1 MIDLHQGF
9 SGREL
14 DEVPPTLTSLA
25 VVQLDAATALARAGA
40 DARRARA
47 VQEMTTPAAVVDR
60 RVEDG
65 ATIELVQRGD
75 AFDVLIDG
83 RRVMRSDARRA
94 EKQLVELALA
104 PLGQR
109 DDITVVLAGL
119 GMGFTLRALLD
130 APGVQRVD
138 VIESSPA
145 VLEWEAR
152 HFAGLNGDALK
163 DPRVRL
169 HTGDLAAFLK
179 GVRTRSVD
187 LPVGDGWL
195 ALVLDMDEGPTQVSR
210 AGNDQFYGDEGMERL
225 ETALRPGG
233 VLALWSAAREP
244 ELLQRMHARMK
255 NVAEIV
261 VPVDLDDG
269 KSNLDYVYRGRRA
282 PNPTEP
288 KGPLN

>member
-1 MIDLHQGF
+1 M
-9 SGREL
+9 
-14 DEVPPTLTSLA
+14 TAAA
-25 VVQLDAATALARAGA
+25 V
-40 DARRARA
+40 
-47 VQEMTTPAAVVDR
+47 PAAVIDR

-75 AFDVLIDG
+75 AFDVLLDG

-130 APGVQRVD
+130 APGVTRVD
-138 VIESSPA
+138 VVEASPA
-145 VLEWEAR
+145 IVEWEAR

-163 DPRVRL
+163 DPRVKL
-169 HTGDLAAFLK
+169 HAMDLAAFVK
-179 GVRTRSVD
+179 SVRTRNVEPPAPDQS
-187 LPVGDGWL
+187 GGWL
-195 ALVLDMDEGPTQVSR
+195 ALVLDMDEGPQLVSR
-210 AGNDQFYGDEGMERL
+210 AGNEAFYGDEGIERL
-225 ETALRPGG
+225 ETVLRPGG
-233 VLALWSAAREP
+233 VLALWSSTREP
-244 ELLQRMHARMK
+244 ALLQRMHARMK

-261 VPVDLDDG
+261 VPVDVDD
-269 KSNLDYVYRGRRA
+269 KSNLDYVYRGRRP
-282 PNPTEP
+282 PNPVEA

>member
-1 MIDLHQGF
+1 M
-9 SGREL
+9 S
-14 DEVPPTLTSLA
+14 A
-25 VVQLDAATALARAGA
+25 
-40 DARRARA
+40 
-47 VQEMTTPAAVVDR
+47 PAAVAVLDR

-65 ATIELVQRGD
+65 ATIELVQRGE
-75 AFDVLIDG
+75 ALDVLVDG

-138 VIESSPA
+138 VVEASRA

-169 HTGDLAAFLK
+169 HAVDLATFVK
-179 GVRTRSVD
+179 SVATKHVAPPD
-187 LPVGDGWL
+187 GDGWL
-195 ALVLDMDEGPTQVSR
+195 ALVLDMDEGPRTTFR
-210 AGNDQFYGDEGMERL
+210 AGNEAFYGDEGVERL
-225 ETALRPGG
+225 ETLLRPGG
-233 VLALWSAAREP
+233 VLALWSAVREP
-244 ELLQRMHARMK
+244 ELLQRLHARLK

-261 VPVDLDDG
+261 VPVELDDAT
-269 KSNLDYVYRGRRA
+269 NLDYVYRGRRP
-282 PNPTEP
+282 PNPVEP
-288 KGPLN
+288 RRPLN

>member
-1 MIDLHQGF
+1 MT
-9 SGREL
+9 
-14 DEVPPTLTSLA
+14 VA
-25 VVQLDAATALARAGA
+25 V
-40 DARRARA
+40 
-47 VQEMTTPAAVVDR
+47 PAAVIDR
-60 RVEDG
+60 RVEEG

-75 AFDVLIDG
+75 AFDVMLDG

-130 APGVQRVD
+130 APGVTRVD
-138 VIESSPA
+138 VVEASRA
-145 VLEWEAR
+145 VVEWEAR

-163 DPRVRL
+163 DPRVTL
-169 HTGDLAAFLK
+169 HAVELAAFVKAL
-179 GVRTRSVD
+179 RTRSIE
-187 LPVGDGWL
+187 PPAGDGWL
-195 ALVLDMDEGPTQVSR
+195 ALVLDMDEGPQLVSR
-210 AGNDQFYGDEGMERL
+210 AGNEAFYGDEGIERL
-225 ETALRPGG
+225 ETVLRPGG

-244 ELLQRMHARMK
+244 ALLQRMHARMK

-261 VPVDLDDG
+261 VPVDVDD
-269 KSNLDYVYRGRRA
+269 KSNLDYVYRGRRP
-282 PNPTEP
+282 PNPVEA

>member
-1 MIDLHQGF
+1 MIDVQQG
-9 SGREL
+9 
-14 DEVPPTLTSLA
+14 VI
-25 VVQLDAATALARAGA
+25 
-40 DARRARA
+40 
-47 VQEMTTPAAVVDR
+47 DR

-65 ATIELVQRGD
+65 ATIELVQRGE
-75 AFDVLIDG
+75 ALDVLLEG

-138 VIESSPA
+138 VVEASAA
-145 VLEWEAR
+145 VVEWEAR

-169 HTGDLAAFLK
+169 HAMDLAAFLK
-179 GVRTRSVD
+179 ALRTKD
-187 LPVGDGWL
+187 LAPPSGDGWL
-195 ALVLDMDEGPTQVSR
+195 ALVLDMDEGPALISR
-210 AGNDQFYGDEGMERL
+210 AGNDAFYDDAGIERL
-225 ETALRPGG
+225 EAALRPGG
-233 VLALWSAAREP
+233 VLALWSATREP
-244 ELLQRMHARMK
+244 PLLQRMHARLK

-261 VPVDLDDG
+261 VPVDLDD
-269 KSNLDYVYRGRRA
+269 KSNLDYVYRGRRP
-282 PNPTEP
+282 PNPID
-288 KGPLN
+288 GSRPLN

>member
-1 MIDLHQGF
+1 M
-9 SGREL
+9 S
-14 DEVPPTLTSLA
+14 A
-25 VVQLDAATALARAGA
+25 
-40 DARRARA
+40 
-47 VQEMTTPAAVVDR
+47 PAAVAVLDR

-75 AFDVLIDG
+75 AFDVLVDG

-138 VIESSPA
+138 VVEASRA
-145 VLEWEAR
+145 VVEWEAR

-163 DPRVRL
+163 DPRVKL
-169 HTGDLAAFLK
+169 HAMDLAAFVKSLR
-179 GVRTRSVD
+179 VRAVE
-187 LPVGDGWL
+187 PPAGDGWL
-195 ALVLDMDEGPTQVSR
+195 ALVLDMDEGPALVSR
-210 AGNDQFYGDEGMERL
+210 AGNEAFYDDEGIERL
-225 ETALRPGG
+225 ETVLRPGG
-233 VLALWSAAREP
+233 VLALWSATREP
-244 ELLQRMHARMK
+244 PLLQRMHARLK

-269 KSNLDYVYRGRRA
+269 TSNLDYVYRGRRPPNPVEPKSA
-282 PNPTEP
+282 PN
-288 KGPLN
+288 

>member
-1 MIDLHQGF
+1 M
-9 SGREL
+9 S
-14 DEVPPTLTSLA
+14 
-25 VVQLDAATALARAGA
+25 AAA
-40 DARRARA
+40 
-47 VQEMTTPAAVVDR
+47 AAVLDR

-65 ATIELVQRGD
+65 ATVELVQRGD
-75 AFDVLIDG
+75 AFDVLVDG

-138 VIESSPA
+138 VVEASRA

-152 HFAGLNGDALK
+152 HFAGLNGDARK
-163 DPRVRL
+163 DPRVTL
-169 HTGDLAAFLK
+169 HALDLAAFVK
-179 GVRTRSVD
+179 AVRTHQVAPPS
-187 LPVGDGWL
+187 PEQSGGWL
-195 ALVLDMDEGPTQVSR
+195 ALVLDMDEGPQAVSR
-210 AGNDQFYGDEGMERL
+210 AGNEAFYDDEGIERL
-225 ETALRPGG
+225 ETVLRPGG

-244 ELLQRMHARMK
+244 ALLQRMHARLK

-261 VPVDLDDG
+261 VPVELDDG
-269 KSNLDYVYRGRRA
+269 KPNHDYVYRGRRP
-282 PNPTEP
+282 PNPVEAR
-288 KGPLN
+288 GPLN

>member
-1 MIDLHQGF
+1 M
-9 SGREL
+9 S
-14 DEVPPTLTSLA
+14 A
-25 VVQLDAATALARAGA
+25 
-40 DARRARA
+40 
-47 VQEMTTPAAVVDR
+47 AAVLDR

-75 AFDVLIDG
+75 AFDVLLDG

-130 APGVQRVD
+130 APGVTRVD
-138 VIESSPA
+138 VVEASPA
-145 VLEWEAR
+145 IIDWEAR

-163 DPRVRL
+163 DPRVKL
-169 HTGDLAAFLK
+169 HAMDLATFVKSL
-179 GVRTRSVD
+179 RTRSIE
-187 LPVGDGWL
+187 PPAGDGWL
-195 ALVLDMDEGPTQVSR
+195 ALVLDMDEGPELVSR
-210 AGNDQFYGDEGMERL
+210 AGNEAFYDDEGIERL
-225 ETALRPGG
+225 ETVLRPGG
-233 VLALWSAAREP
+233 VLALWSATREP
-244 ELLQRMHARMK
+244 ALLQRMHARMK
-255 NVAEIV
+255 NVAEVV

-269 KSNLDYVYRGRRA
+269 KSNLDYVYRGRRP
-282 PNPTEP
+282 PNPVEP

>member
-1 MIDLHQGF
+1 M
-9 SGREL
+9 
-14 DEVPPTLTSLA
+14 T
-25 VVQLDAATALARAGA
+25 AAALL
-40 DARRARA
+40 
-47 VQEMTTPAAVVDR
+47 DR

-65 ATIELVQRGD
+65 ATIELVQRGE
-75 AFDVLIDG
+75 AFDVLVDG
-83 RRVMRSDARRA
+83 RRVMRSDVRRA

-138 VIESSPA
+138 VVEASRA
-145 VLEWEAR
+145 VIEWEAR

-163 DPRVRL
+163 DPRVQL
-169 HTGDLAAFLK
+169 HA
-179 GVRTRSVD
+179 V
-187 LPVGDGWL
+187 
-195 ALVLDMDEGPTQVSR
+195 
-210 AGNDQFYGDEGMERL
+210 
-225 ETALRPGG
+225 RPGG
-233 VLALWSAAREP
+233 VLEGAAHQGHRATDRRRLAGAGARPGRRAGADLARRQRRLLRRRRDRAARDGAAAGRRAGAVVGAREP
-244 ELLQRMHARMK
+244 ELLQRMHARLK

-269 KSNLDYVYRGRRA
+269 KSNLDYVYRGRRP

-288 KGPLN
+288 KGPLNLDVQSRSR

>member
-1 MIDLHQGF
+1 M
-9 SGREL
+9 S
-14 DEVPPTLTSLA
+14 A
-25 VVQLDAATALARAGA
+25 
-40 DARRARA
+40 
-47 VQEMTTPAAVVDR
+47 AAVIDR

-65 ATIELVQRGD
+65 ATVELVQRGD
-75 AFDVLIDG
+75 AFDVLVDG

-130 APGVQRVD
+130 APGVVRVD
-138 VIESSPA
+138 VVEASRA
-145 VLEWEAR
+145 MVEWEAR

-169 HTGDLAAFLK
+169 DAIDLATFLK
-179 GVRTRSVD
+179 SLRTGAIDR
-187 LPVGDGWL
+187 PAGDGWL
-195 ALVLDMDEGPTQVSR
+195 ALVLDMDEGPAKLSR
-210 AGNDQFYGDEGMERL
+210 PGNDAFYADDGIERL
-225 ETALRPGG
+225 EEPLRPGG

-244 ELLQRMHARMK
+244 ALLQRMHARLK

-261 VPVDLDDG
+261 VPVDLDG
-269 KSNLDYVYRGRRA
+269 GSNLDYVYRGRRP
-282 PNPTEP
+282 PNPVEP